1 MPASDSPPTTLR
13 KPMAPRPTFDRPIAH
28 RGLHS
33 RAAGV
38 IENSRSAFEAAIARG
53 FAVECDVQLSRD
65 GVPVVF
71 HDYDLERLTGLKG
84 SVGTRTAAELTA
96 TPLLGS
102 SSGDTPMLLDHF
114 LRLIDGRTLLQLE
127 LKHQPTPQMA
137 ETLARRA
144 AEAIAGY
151 TGPVTVMSFDPNLLM
166 LVRRHG
172 YRGPL
177 GIITN
182 RYDEPEW
189 EKMSRRDRVILRH
202 LLHWPWTRFSFIS
215 CFHKS
220 LDLPMVRFFR
230 SLGVPVTTWT
240 IRSPEERRA
249 VARAADQIVFE
260 GFDPE
265 VA

>member
-1 MPASDSPPTTLR
+1 
-13 KPMAPRPTFDRPIAH
+13 MAPRPSFDRPIAH
-28 RGLHS
+28 RGLHD
-33 RAAGV
+33 RAAGI

-65 GVPVVF
+65 GFPVVF
-71 HDYDLERLTGLKG
+71 HDDDLERLTGLKG
-84 SVGTRTAAELTA
+84 PIGARAAAELTA

-102 SSGDTPMLLDHF
+102 SSGDMPLLLEDF
-114 LRLIDGRTLLQLE
+114 LQLIDGRTLLQVE
-127 LKHQPTPQMA
+127 LKRQPTPAMA
-137 ETLARRA
+137 DALARSA
-144 AEAIAGY
+144 AAAIAAY
-151 TGPVTVMSFDPNLLM
+151 AGPLTVMSFDPNLLV

-177 GIITN
+177 GIITY

-189 EKMSRRDRVILRH
+189 EQKMSKRDRAILRH

-215 CFHKS
+215 CFHRS

-240 IRSPEERRA
+240 IRSQEERRA
-249 VARAADQIVFE
+249 VSRAADQIVFE

-265 VA
+265 IA

>member
-1 MPASDSPPTTLR
+1 
-13 KPMAPRPTFDRPIAH
+13 MAPRPSFNRPIAH
-28 RGLHS
+28 RGLHN

-53 FAVECDVQLSRD
+53 FAIECDVQLSRD
-65 GVPVVF
+65 GLPVVF
-71 HDYDLERLTGLKG
+71 HDDDLERLTGLKG
-84 SVGTRTAAELTA
+84 PVSTRTAAELTA
-96 TPLLGS
+96 TALLGS
-102 SSGDTPMLLDHF
+102 SSGDAPLLLGDF
-114 LRLIDGRTLLQLE
+114 LKLVGGRTLLQVE
-127 LKHQPTPQMA
+127 LKRQPTPEMA
-137 ETLARRA
+137 ETLGRRA
-144 AEAIAGY
+144 AETIAGY
-151 TGPVTVMSFDPNLLM
+151 AGPLTVMSFDPNLLVR
-166 LVRRHG
+166 VRRHG

-177 GIITN
+177 GIITY

-189 EKMSRRDRVILRH
+189 EKKMSRRDLAILRH

-240 IRSPEERRA
+240 IRSPVERRN
-249 VARAADQIVFE
+249 VAAAADQIVFE

-265 VA
+265 GA